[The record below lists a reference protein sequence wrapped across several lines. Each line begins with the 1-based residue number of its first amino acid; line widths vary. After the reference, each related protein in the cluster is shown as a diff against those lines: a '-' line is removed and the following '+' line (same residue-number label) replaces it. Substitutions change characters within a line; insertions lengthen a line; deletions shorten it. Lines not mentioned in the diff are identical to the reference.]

1 MQCTI
6 FENEKKNIHNL
17 TGYKN
22 KCDDLVTWQM
32 KGYETIPSALF
43 AVNFCKWT
51 NTVEILTFLMEQ
63 GIINPYTQFT

>member
-1 MQCTI
+1 
-6 FENEKKNIHNL
+6 
-17 TGYKN
+17 
-22 KCDDLVTWQM
+22 M

-63 GIINPYTQFT
+63 GIINPYTQFTLKKTNVDSLFTWLLVH